1 MKMLDSE
8 TCEKLMKK
16 RRCRLVGLM
25 LLTASGVALTL
36 IHGGAE
42 ETGAPPADYR
52 LHDHHVGQLGLECS
66 DCHVPKHPE
75 SVVLVRPG
83 HPQCI
88 SCHQEDFQG
97 QPGVGLCQ
105 ACHASFQPTGSD
117 DLRPYPEFGKPQAL
131 LFRFSHAQHLDKEE
145 RLDPATGF
153 RADCTFCHK
162 FEGEGVFAGF
172 PGHAECAA
180 CHSKPGIL
188 PSLTARSTSAD
199 CSQCHGA
206 AERDNPGFSK
216 ERRLAGSHQAPASS
230 VNLKFAHLPHL
241 RSNEAERISCV
252 TCHYEIP
259 QSQRLADLSHPEI
272 LDCVACHDGRREL
285 VSHFRMEDCQACHLE
300 PREGVLPASHS
311 RSVKPL
317 SHSAGFRRHHQE
329 EASAENAKCFVCHTH
344 VSPVVRRGGDC
355 AACHQVM
362 RPLSHT
368 PRWRDAIHGKQ
379 AALDRQACAVCHTAD
394 TCSRCH
400 NQVPRSHL
408 PLGLFKAG
416 AHADLATLQ
425 LRSCFT
431 CHTFE
436 ESCAA
441 CHLR

>member
-1 MKMLDSE
+1 MLDSE
-8 TCEKLMKK
+8 YCEELMRK
-16 RRCRLVGLM
+16 RMCRLVGLM
-25 LLTASGVALTL
+25 LLTASGAALTL

-52 LHDHHVGQLGLECS
+52 LHDHHVGQLGLECN
-66 DCHVPKHPE
+66 DCHVSKQPP
-75 SVVLVRPG
+75 SVVLARPG
-83 HPQCI
+83 HAQCI

-97 QPGVGLCQ
+97 QPGVGLCRQ
-105 ACHASFQPTGSD
+105 CHASLQPTGSD
-117 DLRPYPEFGKPQAL
+117 DLRPYPDFNKPQAL

-180 CHSKPGIL
+180 CHSKPNIL
-188 PSLTARSTSAD
+188 PDLTAGSTSAD
-199 CSQCHGA
+199 CRQCHGA
-206 AERDNPGFSK
+206 AERQNPGFSK
-216 ERRLAGSHQAPASS
+216 ERRPAGTQQASGMA

-241 RSNEAERISCV
+241 RSSEAEAISCT
-252 TCHYEIP
+252 TCHYDIP
-259 QSQRLADLSHPEI
+259 QSQRLADLSHPDV
-272 LDCVACHDGRREL
+272 LDCVACHDGRQEL
-285 VSHFRMEDCQACHLE
+285 VSHFRMEDCRACHLE

-311 RSVKPL
+311 RTVKPL

-329 EASAENAKCFVCHTH
+329 EASAGNAKCFVCHTH
-344 VSPVVRRGGDC
+344 VSPAVRRGGDC

-436 ESCAA
+436 DTCAA
-441 CHLR
+441 CHLQ